1 MQKQVYYYVFLSQ
14 LKEKIVHLIRYWN
27 CLCDTGLNL
36 IIISFIQ
43 HYREIFHF
51 VFKLTELGKLCGLS

>member
-1 MQKQVYYYVFLSQ
+1 MFFLSQ
-14 LKEKIVHLIRYWN
+14 LKEKIVIRYWN

-36 IIISFIQ
+36 IIISFIE
-43 HYREIFHF
+43 HFRKIFHF